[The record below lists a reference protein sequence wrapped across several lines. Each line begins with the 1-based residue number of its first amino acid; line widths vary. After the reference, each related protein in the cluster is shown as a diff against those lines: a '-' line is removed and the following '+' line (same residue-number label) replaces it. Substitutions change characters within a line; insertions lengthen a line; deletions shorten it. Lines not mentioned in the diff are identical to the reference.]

1 MELQGKV
8 GLITGGTHGIG
19 RATAVRLARG
29 GADVALVA
37 RTLDAAAQETKN
49 LIESFGRH
57 CELISADIGNPQQ
70 AAQAVEKC
78 SELLGRADILVHSA
92 GGAAPG
98 GLLDTPEDVWY
109 HAFDVHVH
117 AVFQLC
123 RAIVPLMQKHHEGSI
138 VLISS
143 AAGLRGCRG
152 ALAYGVAKGALI
164 QFARALARELADD
177 NIRVNCVSP
186 GVIRTRFQDSLSKEQ
201 VENNL
206 RNRIPLHKEGKPEDV
221 AEAIAL
227 LATNEYITGENLVI
241 DGGLTMRI
249 V

>member
-8 GLITGGTHGIG
+8 ALVTGGTHGIG
-19 RATAVRLARG
+19 RATALRLARG

-37 RTLDAAAQETKN
+37 RTMDAAAKESQE
-49 LIESFGRH
+49 LIKSSGRR
-57 CELISADIGNPQQ
+57 CELIPADIGNPKE

-78 SELLGRADILVHSA
+78 AQAFGRADILIHSA
-92 GGAAPG
+92 GGGAPG

-109 HAFDVHVH
+109 GAFDVHVH
-117 AVFQLC
+117 AIFHLC
-123 RAIVPLMQKHHEGSI
+123 RAVVPLMQKNHAGSI

-186 GVIRTRFQDSLSKEQ
+186 GVIRTRFQDYLSKEQ

-206 RNRIPLHKEGKPEDV
+206 RNRIPLHKEGTPEDV